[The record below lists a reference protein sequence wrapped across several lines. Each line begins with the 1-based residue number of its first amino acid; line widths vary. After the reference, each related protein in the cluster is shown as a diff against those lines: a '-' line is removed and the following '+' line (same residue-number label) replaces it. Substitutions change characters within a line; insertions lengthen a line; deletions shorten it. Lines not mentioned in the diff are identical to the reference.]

1 MFQFNYKL
9 KVSERVKAKCNRHPR
24 YNPERDGRGGIKG
37 GCSTC
42 FSLFDLH
49 QARLSLDAAHR
60 EFLRRA
66 SPWTRVPRLR
76 TKSQSVEQNRPQMQ
90 GTSLLRY
97 GVAFAAPL
105 FTKNTAVVSKSAPL
119 ISPRW

>member
-9 KVSERVKAKCNRHPR
+9 KVSERVKAKCDRHPR
-24 YNPERDGRGGIKG
+24 YNPEREGRGGIKG

-66 SPWTRVPRLR
+66 TPWSYISGTR
-76 TKSQSVEQNRPQMQ
+76 EQGDHQPGIRA
-90 GTSLLRY
+90 GT
-97 GVAFAAPL
+97 
-105 FTKNTAVVSKSAPL
+105 VSKRRSTRKTSAGL
-119 ISPRW
+119 AVKRYEVRNHRCGG